1 MNIQHSR
8 RTDEWGTPS
17 SIIDLARAVL
27 GTIDLDPASD
37 AHFNKTVDAYYHFSK
52 EDGDSLTRPWLTPA
66 APTETT
72 IFLNTPGGKT
82 CNKSNVV
89 LFWQKL
95 MDEVDAGHVKH
106 AIFMGFSIECLQT
119 TQQCSRSIAAYPI
132 CIPRKR
138 IKFAA
143 KNGTYN
149 APSHSNVIVYVP
161 GTVDETERFISTF
174 QGVGM
179 CKR

>member
-1 MNIQHSR
+1 MNIQHSQ
-8 RTDEWGTPS
+8 RTDEWGTPK
-17 SIIDLARAVL
+17 SIMNLVRDLL

-37 AHFNKTVDAYYHFSK
+37 AHFNRTVDAYYFFTK

-66 APTETT
+66 APTEAA
-72 IFLNTPGGKT
+72 IFLNPPGGKT

-119 TQQCSRSIAAYPI
+119 TQQCSRAVPSYPI
-132 CIPRKR
+132 CIPRSRLRFDRKS
-138 IKFAA
+138 
-143 KNGTYN
+143 GLYN
-149 APSHSNVIVYVP
+149 APSHASVIAYIP
-161 GTVDETERFISTF
+161 GTVDETERFISIF